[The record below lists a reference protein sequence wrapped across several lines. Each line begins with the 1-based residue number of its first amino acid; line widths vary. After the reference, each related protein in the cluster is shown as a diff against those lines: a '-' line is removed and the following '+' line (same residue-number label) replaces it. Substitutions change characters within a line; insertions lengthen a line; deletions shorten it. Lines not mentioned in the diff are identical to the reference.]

1 MSGAQLVTAQKFNIF
16 SSSMIIEVRDC
27 TEGVKEKANETNPF
41 VLSKCRNLD
50 FLRQP
55 RLFCS

>member
-1 MSGAQLVTAQKFNIF
+1 MTAQKFNIF